1 MGSQR
6 VRHDWG
12 TFTFTLLK
20 ITTPSKERAE
30 LSCFSH
36 VWLSVTGW
44 TEARQASRSMGF
56 SRQEYWSGLPFCSPG
71 DLPNPGIDPWSPALQ
86 EDSLPLSHQGH
97 PTYKDWQSR
106 AIKTQPLG
114 PYRRVISSS
123 EPPWDQDQLRP
134 FLRSYHSLSTAWR
147 WRKSSLRLVC
157 CSWGNHGWRT
167 RLLGQLCLIS
177 SASGWG
183 TSMSHRVSDPAVWSR
198 KSAGQ
203 RENNNA

>member
-6 VRHDWG
+6 VRHDWA
-12 TFTFTLLK
+12 TFTFMLLK
-20 ITTPSKERAE
+20 ITTPLRKAQS
-30 LSCFSH
+30 
-36 VWLSVTGW
+36 SVASVCLFVTQWTGV
-44 TEARQASRSMGF
+44 RQASLSMGF
-56 SRQEYWSGLPFCSPG
+56 SRQEYWSGLPFPSPG
-71 DLPNPGIDPWSPALQ
+71 DLPDPGIKPQSPALW
-86 EDSLPLSHQGH
+86 EDSLPLNHQGH
-97 PTYKDWQSR
+97 PTCKDWQSR
-106 AIKTQPLG
+106 GIKTQPLG

-134 FLRSYHSLSTAWR
+134 FLRSHHSFLTAWR

-157 CSWGNHGWRT
+157 CSCGNHGWRT

-183 TSMSHRVSDPAVWSR
+183 TGMSHRVSDPAMWSR

-203 RENNNA
+203 RENHNA